1 MPSRCRRSTSKRRS
15 GSLSEQYWSR
25 GELREPRQCSI
36 AFLEPCCLWGMRT
49 NEKRALAAIVFSRS
63 ILPREALSHGLF
75 NPARRRQGC
84 LLPLDSLDSRI
95 LQGYQGR
102 SPWLVSGRLAVG
114 PSTCSVFVA
123 FCFLTRRHL
132 ASGSVAVGTITC
144 SVFVAFCFLTR
155 RPTTHTLPSRFGLV
169 RITVNDF

>member
-84 LLPLDSLDSRI
+84 LLPPDSLDSRI
-95 LQGYQGR
+95 PQGYQGR
-102 SPWLVSGRLAVG
+102 SPWLVSLVYQMNTDRSEERRVG
-114 PSTCSVFVA
+114 KEWRY
-123 FCFLTRRHL
+123 RR
-132 ASGSVAVGTITC
+132 SPWS
-144 SVFVAFCFLTR
+144 
-155 RPTTHTLPSRFGLV
+155 
-169 RITVNDF
+169 